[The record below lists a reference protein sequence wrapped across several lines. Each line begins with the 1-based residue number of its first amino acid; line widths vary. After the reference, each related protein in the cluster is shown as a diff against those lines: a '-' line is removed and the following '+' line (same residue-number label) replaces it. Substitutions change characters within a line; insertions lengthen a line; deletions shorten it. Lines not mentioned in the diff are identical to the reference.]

1 MSEAESS
8 ESESLV
14 WQGFTRK
21 ALDAAYNNMAA
32 VPDAAERL
40 AD

>member
-1 MSEAESS
+1 M
-8 ESESLV
+8 LV
-14 WQGFTRK
+14 WQGFSRK

-32 VPDAAERL
+32 VPGAAERL